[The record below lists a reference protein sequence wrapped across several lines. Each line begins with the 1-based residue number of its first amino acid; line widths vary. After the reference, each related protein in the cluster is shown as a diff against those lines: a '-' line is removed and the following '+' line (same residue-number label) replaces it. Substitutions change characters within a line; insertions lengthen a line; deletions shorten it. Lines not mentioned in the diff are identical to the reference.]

1 MSRKSKPAS
10 YYLTT
15 PAASLESNAER
26 AVQTMHFNAL
36 CESDPSNAATYRAEQ
51 ARLAPKSVKA
61 PYDKF
66 AAAAKAQATRKAKTA
81 AFAAAFLASIVTDS
95 EKIDS

>member
-15 PAASLESNAER
+15 PAASLVNDAER

-36 CESDPSNAATYRAEQ
+36 CDSDPSNATTYRAEQ

-61 PYDKF
+61 PVDRF
-66 AAAAKAQATRKAKTA
+66 AAAAKAQTTRKENAR

-95 EKIDS
+95 KKIDS

>member
-1 MSRKSKPAS
+1 MSRKPKPAS

-36 CESDPSNAATYRAEQ
+36 CDSDPSNAPTYRAEQ

-61 PYDKF
+61 PVDRF
-66 AAAAKAQATRKAKTA
+66 AAAAKAQATRKDNAR
-81 AFAAAFLASIVTDS
+81 AFAASFLASIKADA
-95 EKIDS
+95 E